1 MKKTSAMRNDEEQ
14 SKGYK
19 RRKWLRVASTITA
32 VVSVIAFFLTE
43 DITLTMVLVDR
54 WTLLMA
60 AFLIV
65 QVIFVLFGR
74 KWKELDDNKNNTE
87 TARS

>member
-1 MKKTSAMRNDEEQ
+1 
-14 SKGYK
+14 
-19 RRKWLRVASTITA
+19 
-32 VVSVIAFFLTE
+32 
-43 DITLTMVLVDR
+43 MVLVDR

>member
-1 MKKTSAMRNDEEQ
+1 
-14 SKGYK
+14 
-19 RRKWLRVASTITA
+19 
-32 VVSVIAFFLTE
+32 
-43 DITLTMVLVDR
+43 MVLIDK

-74 KWKELDDNKNNTE
+74 KWKELDESENNAE
-87 TARS
+87 TAHS

>member
-1 MKKTSAMRNDEEQ
+1 
-14 SKGYK
+14 
-19 RRKWLRVASTITA
+19 

-43 DITLTMVLVDR
+43 DITLPMVLIDK

-74 KWKELDDNKNNTE
+74 KWKELDENETNTE
-87 TARS
+87 TAHS

>member
-19 RRKWLRVASTITA
+19 RRKWLRLASTITA
-32 VVSVIAFFLTE
+32 IVSVIAFFLTE
-43 DITLTMVLVDR
+43 DITLPMILMDK

-65 QVIFVLFGR
+65 QIIFVLFGR
-74 KWKELDDNKNNTE
+74 KWKELDENDNSTE
-87 TARS
+87 TAHS

>member
-14 SKGYK
+14 SNGNK

-32 VVSVIAFFLTE
+32 VVSVIAFFFTE
-43 DITLTMVLVDR
+43 DITLAMVLIDK

-74 KWKELDDNKNNTE
+74 KWKELDDNKNNAE

>member
-43 DITLTMVLVDR
+43 DITLPMVLIDK

>member
-1 MKKTSAMRNDEEQ
+1 MKNSQKAIREEN
-14 SKGYK
+14 G
-19 RRKWLRVASTITA
+19 LRVASTITA

-43 DITLTMVLVDR
+43 EFTLAMVLVDR

-65 QVIFVLFGR
+65 QVIFVLFRQKVERTG
-74 KWKELDDNKNNTE
+74 
-87 TARS
+87 

>member
-43 DITLTMVLVDR
+43 DITLPMVLVDK

>member
-43 DITLTMVLVDR
+43 DITLPMVLIDK

-74 KWKELDDNKNNTE
+74 KWKELDENETNTE
-87 TARS
+87 TAHS

>member
-14 SKGYK
+14 SNGYK

-43 DITLTMVLVDR
+43 DITLPMVLVDK